1 MITWIEIFALLTL
14 IVAVIQLVVFISGSN
29 KKN

>member
-1 MITWIEIFALLTL
+1 MITWIEILALLTL
-14 IVAVIQLVVFISGSN
+14 IVAIIQLVVFIFNSN

>member
-14 IVAVIQLVVFISGSN
+14 IVAVIQLVVFISGN